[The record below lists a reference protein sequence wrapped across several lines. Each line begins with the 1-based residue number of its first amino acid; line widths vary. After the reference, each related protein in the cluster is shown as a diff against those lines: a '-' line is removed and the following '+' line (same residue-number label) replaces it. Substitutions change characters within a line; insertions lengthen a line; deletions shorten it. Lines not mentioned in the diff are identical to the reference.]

1 MSLFSGFLKTENFLE
16 ALTEDERTLIDQM
29 AQRHLKEKSI
39 AIFAPKESAD
49 KLFILLSGRVKV
61 STFSN
66 DGKEAIKSVI
76 GEGEIFGEEGLFQ
89 DGNRQD
95 LALPMDDEVEFYEI
109 TIQVVHFLMKKL
121 PNLGFQILSH
131 ISRRIQKTERRIQS
145 LAFNNSRDRI
155 IEFLKETAHKQGR
168 QTGHGVFL
176 RSSLTQKDIAHLTT
190 TSRQTVSSVLNEL
203 KDRGFIHYDRESMII
218 RDFTQLGFLEYWD

>member
-76 GEGEIFGEEGLFQ
+76 GEGEIFGEE
-89 DGNRQD
+89 
-95 LALPMDDEVEFYEI
+95 
-109 TIQVVHFLMKKL
+109 
-121 PNLGFQILSH
+121 
-131 ISRRIQKTERRIQS
+131 
-145 LAFNNSRDRI
+145 
-155 IEFLKETAHKQGR
+155 
-168 QTGHGVFL
+168 
-176 RSSLTQKDIAHLTT
+176 DI
-190 TSRQTVSSVLNEL
+190 
-203 KDRGFIHYDRESMII
+203 DRE
-218 RDFTQLGFLEYWD
+218 LEKNFGKVSLFSATTHGAR